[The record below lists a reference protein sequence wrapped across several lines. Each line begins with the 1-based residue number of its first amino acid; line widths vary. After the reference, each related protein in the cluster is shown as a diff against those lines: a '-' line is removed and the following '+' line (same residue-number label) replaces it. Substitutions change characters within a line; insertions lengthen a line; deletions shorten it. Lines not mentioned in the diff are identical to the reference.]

1 MHDAARLLL
10 RFDHGHAFGGGVR
23 HGLFAVDVFSGG
35 SSVND
40 DALVPVV
47 GNGGDD
53 AVDVLAIEEF
63 LIFAGDGEIGL
74 AGDFAGE
81 LMTAIPEIGGA
92 DALDAGKRGGGG
104 EEAGTLHADA
114 DDSEAHL
121 VARRNVRGTR
131 RNRIGIGEEFWS
143 DGGGAC
149 ESGGA
154 S

>member
-1 MHDAARLLL
+1 MI
-10 RFDHGHAFGGGVR
+10 
-23 HGLFAVDVFSGG
+23 
-35 SSVND
+35 
-40 DALVPVV
+40 

-63 LIFAGDGEIGL
+63 LVFARDGEIGL

-92 DALDAGKRGGGG
+92 DTLDARKRGGGG

-114 DDSEAHL
+114 NDSETHL
-121 VARRNVRGTR
+121 VARRDVGAPR

-143 DGGGAC
+143 DGGGAG
-149 ESGGA
+149 ETGGA
-154 S
+154 L